1 MSSSRTE
8 RFGDW
13 LGLTGAES
21 SSGSP
26 GDSTNVRRTILVA
39 RMGFLA
45 AWVAIA
51 VVVFVY
57 LQMGATGEDGLG
69 GYLPLVTAGLVF
81 STGSLLT
88 QSAMAHSQHR
98 GSEYGE

>member
-21 SSGSP
+21 PSGSP
-26 GDSTNVRRTILVA
+26 GDSTSVRRASLATRI
-39 RMGFLA
+39 GFLA
-45 AWVAIA
+45 AWAAIA

-57 LQMGATGEDGLG
+57 LQMSATGEDGLG

-88 QSAMAHSQHR
+88 QSALAHSEHR